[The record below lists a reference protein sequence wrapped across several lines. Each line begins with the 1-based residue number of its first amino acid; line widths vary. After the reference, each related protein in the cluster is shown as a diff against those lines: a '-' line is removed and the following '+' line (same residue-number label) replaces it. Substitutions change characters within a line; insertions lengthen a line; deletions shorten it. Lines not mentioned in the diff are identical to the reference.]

1 MLCFPLNHLISFC
14 QSSSYDLRR
23 SLEILC
29 YNFNLTLTMKCETR
43 QDSTF
48 SDLKFSGYPSGVSR
62 ANDDVLLP
70 LICAQYYTYNL
81 YPHECLLQKL
91 YCLYRTIIA
100 KYPLCKLVQM
110 YPCLRILR
118 RKISPPNISCLLS
131 RQLDKQVDKTFII
144 VILCKI
150 SWHAVSQKRQSWRAK
165 LLKLILLQKR
175 YYLMISKKQR
185 EKKRKDMC
193 DKVKLGKNFMQVKEA
208 KVQDFAI
215 LFLPLSWLHH

>member
-23 SLEILC
+23 SLGILC
-29 YNFNLTLTMKCETR
+29 HNFNLTLTIKCETH

-100 KYPLCKLVQM
+100 KYPLCKLATKN
-110 YPCLRILR
+110 ILSLQSNF
-118 RKISPPNISCLLS
+118 KS
-131 RQLDKQVDKTFII
+131 RCIPVFEYLEEKF
-144 VILCKI
+144 
-150 SWHAVSQKRQSWRAK
+150 
-165 LLKLILLQKR
+165 LLQTV
-175 YYLMISKKQR
+175 LA
-185 EKKRKDMC
+185 
-193 DKVKLGKNFMQVKEA
+193 F
-208 KVQDFAI
+208 
-215 LFLPLSWLHH
+215 